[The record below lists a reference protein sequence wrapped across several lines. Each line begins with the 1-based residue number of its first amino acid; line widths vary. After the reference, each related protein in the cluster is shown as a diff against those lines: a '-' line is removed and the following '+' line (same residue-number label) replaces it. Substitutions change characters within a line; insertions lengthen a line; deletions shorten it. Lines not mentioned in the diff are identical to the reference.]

1 VNLCKV
7 FLSFVYICIAFRNP
21 IIKRR
26 RVGIPL
32 IDLTLPHVCT
42 YTKSGFPTSY
52 VVVYFY
58 IQWLRWE
65 VIARGIAVYHCLR
78 FLYIITFNQ
87 EQQAMLW
94 CLYISYL
101 LIFFL
106 IESMLA
112 IIYLIFL
119 PPRYNW
125 NIVESG
131 VKHHKPNN
139 QNHFKGL
146 IQFSITFYT
155 LQIRKKSIAWSV

>member
-1 VNLCKV
+1 MEWHLYHDTENCYKIGTLCRNKAWGEVNLCKV

-106 IESMLA
+106 IESM
-112 IIYLIFL
+112 IMEPFLIKNFG
-119 PPRYNW
+119 
-125 NIVESG
+125 NIS
-131 VKHHKPNN
+131 
-139 QNHFKGL
+139 F
-146 IQFSITFYT
+146 
-155 LQIRKKSIAWSV
+155 RD